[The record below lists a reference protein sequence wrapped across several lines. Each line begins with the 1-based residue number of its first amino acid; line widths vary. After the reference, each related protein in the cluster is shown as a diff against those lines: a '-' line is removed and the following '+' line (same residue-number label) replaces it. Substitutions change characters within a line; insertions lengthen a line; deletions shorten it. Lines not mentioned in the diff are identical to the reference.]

1 MWLRGSKNT
10 VIYHLVVTL
19 KFANNLQSWLDF
31 DQVYLTVAVCSSYH
45 LSVQIKREAA
55 DRSRWYPD
63 LLVICTQS
71 FIPKL
76 HDAVSAPCGKLVALR
91 AEAHTLA
98 TRLMSKGFEC
108 YLRWW
113 VALVKTHRDHIT
125 GCTTSIL
132 ALKQRRR
139 CSIFLLVIIVYLTRV
154 YKLLLGFLKLCSI
167 VLKSGSLVL

>member
-19 KFANNLQSWLDF
+19 KFANNLQSWFDF
-31 DQVYLTVAVCSSYH
+31 DQVNLTVAVCSSYH

-76 HDAVSAPCGKLVALR
+76 YNAISAACSKFVALR
-91 AEAHTLA
+91 AEAHTLT
-98 TRLMSKGFEC
+98 TRLMSKCFEC
-108 YLRWW
+108 NLRWW
-113 VALVKTHRDHIT
+113 IALVKTHRDHII
-125 GCTTSIL
+125 GCTTAIL
-132 ALKQRRR
+132 AWKQGRR
-139 CSIFLLVIIVYLTRV
+139 CSIFLLVFLINLTRLD
-154 YKLLLGFLKLCSI
+154 KLLLGFLKLGSI